1 MRENVIS
8 HAELIIHKFK
18 EISDKITVLD
28 SLELIENF
36 RAFGT
41 LRMKIAPDRVN
52 YFSLAVKKG
61 QAVFQ
66 KISDSPNSFDV

>member
-1 MRENVIS
+1 MRENVTS

-36 RAFGT
+36 RAFDP
-41 LRMKIAPDRVN
+41 LRIKIAPYRVN
-52 YFSLAVKKG
+52 YFSLAVKRTSRFSKNIPL
-61 QAVFQ
+61 A
-66 KISDSPNSFDV
+66 